1 MEMMQWKIACRSLTR
16 RPAFAISTIFI
27 LALGIGSTTTLFSL
41 IDAVLWKPLP
51 YPNPDRLV
59 SMYEANPAKNQNT
72 SLIAPVRIE
81 DWNRLNQSF
90 EGISGVYSENVT
102 DTSGTVP
109 ERLAGLR
116 VAPRYFSVFGSPP
129 LIGRV
134 FHDDEEKFAGPLVA
148 VINYSLWQ
156 RRYRG
161 DTGAV
166 GQRLVLNGKGYTIIG
181 VMAQGF
187 GSRSVD
193 LWMPAQLPPG
203 LMRNRDARF
212 FSGIGRMKPGVTIS
226 AARAELS
233 RVQADLGREFPGT
246 DKGWSVQVSDLKD
259 SRVGGHR
266 SSLSVMFWAVVM
278 LLLIACANAGGLM
291 LGQLHRR
298 ERELAIRSSLGAT
311 RGQLVGV
318 VMREVIVLVAGG
330 AALGCSFALWGVKL
344 LRTVF
349 LSLPRID
356 EIGLNFRALAFAV
369 GASVVAAVMFGLAPA
384 LETLRTELS
393 GRLYQA
399 TRTQPRG
406 RRRLQNLLVASQFA
420 VTLVL
425 LLGTGLLVR
434 SYSKLVQ
441 VEPGFDPSHVIT
453 FHVGA
458 EWGEDRPTIGRMQ
471 ERLVAELGRLPGV
484 QAAGLTNFL
493 PATGATLRFEVTLE
507 GTSADADTGKLLVGE
522 RTLGGDYIQAL
533 RILVLQGQACPVLR
547 MDFNAP
553 VKALVNQRFV
563 DRFANGGSVLGRHLS
578 FGRLTSGRGMEI
590 VGVVADAKEDGLD
603 APAYPYVYAC
613 PSAASWPDPEYVV
626 RTTGDPRAIMAAVR
640 QIVRNVAP
648 NRAVFGV
655 QTLEHSMETSLNTPR
670 LSAEVLALFAATALV
685 LAAVGLYS
693 LVMLAITAQTK
704 ELGLRVALGAEPSRI
719 VVGVIWNASKPVLVG
734 LAAGSILAAVALNA
748 KAVRSALFGVSV
760 TDAATLLSV
769 VAILA
774 LVSLLAAIV
783 PAKRAVG
790 IDPIRALREE

>member
-1 MEMMQWKIACRSLTR
+1 MMQWKIACRSLAR
-16 RPAFAISTIFI
+16 RPVFAIATIFI

-41 IDAVLWKPLP
+41 IDAVLWRPLP

-59 SMYEANPAKNQNT
+59 SLYEANPAKNQNT
-72 SLIAPVRIE
+72 SLIAPVRLE
-81 DWNRLNQSF
+81 DWSRLSQSF
-90 EGISGVYSENVT
+90 EGISGSYSENVT
-102 DTSGTVP
+102 DTSGTEP
-109 ERLAGLR
+109 ERLAGRR
-116 VAPRYFSVFGSPP
+116 VAPRYFGVFGAPP

-134 FHDDEEKFAGPLVA
+134 FHDDEEKFGGPLVA

-156 RRYRG
+156 RRYHG
-161 DTGAV
+161 NANV
-166 GQRLVLNGKGYTIIG
+166 IGQRLVLNGKGYTIIG
-181 VMAQGF
+181 VMPEGF

-203 LMRNRDARF
+203 LMRIREARF
-212 FSGIGRMKPGVTIS
+212 FSGVGRMKPGVTIG
-226 AARAELS
+226 AARADLS
-233 RVQADLGREFPGT
+233 RVQGDLGREFPAT
-246 DKGWSVQVSDLKD
+246 DKGWSAQVSDLKD
-259 SRVGGHR
+259 SRVGDHR
-266 SSLSVMFWAVVM
+266 ASLSVMFWAVVM
-278 LLLIACANAGGLM
+278 LLSIACANAGGLM

-298 ERELAIRSSLGAT
+298 ERELAIRGSLGAT

-356 EIGLNFRALAFAV
+356 EIGLDWRALAFAV
-369 GASVVAAVMFGLAPA
+369 GASILAAAMFGLAPA
-384 LETLRTELS
+384 LETLRTEMT

-406 RRRLQNLLVASQFA
+406 RRRLQHLLVASQFA

-434 SYSKLVQ
+434 SYSKLTQ

-458 EWGEDRPTIGRMQ
+458 EWGEDRPAVGRMQ

-484 QAAGLTNFL
+484 QAAGMTNFL
-493 PATGATLRFEVTLE
+493 PATGATLRFEATLE
-507 GTSADADTGKLLVGE
+507 GASGDADTGKTLVGE

-533 RILVLQGQACPVLR
+533 RIPVLHGHACPELR
-547 MDFNAP
+547 MDFKAP
-553 VKALVNQRFV
+553 TKALVNQRFV
-563 DRFANGGSVLGRHLS
+563 DRFANGTSVIGRHVN
-578 FGRLTSGRGMEI
+578 FGRSGSEI
-590 VGVVADAKEDGLD
+590 IGIVADAKEDGLD
-603 APAYPYVYAC
+603 APAYPYVYDC
-613 PSAASWPDPEYVV
+613 LSAGTWPDPEYVV
-626 RTTGDPRAIMAAVR
+626 RTAGDPRAILAAVR
-640 QIVRNVAP
+640 QVVRNIAP

-704 ELGLRVALGAEPSRI
+704 EIGLRVALGAEPSRI
-719 VVGVIWNASKPVLVG
+719 VGGVIYDAAKPVLLGLGVG
-734 LAAGSILAAVALNA
+734 SVLAAVALNA
-748 KAVRSALFGVSV
+748 KPVRSALFGVGV

-774 LVSLLAAIV
+774 LVSLMAAIV

>member
-1 MEMMQWKIACRSLTR
+1 MMQWKIACRSLTR
-16 RPAFAISTIFI
+16 RTAFALATIFI

-59 SMYEANPAKNQNT
+59 SIFEANPAKNQNT

-81 DWNRLNQSF
+81 DWNRLSQSF
-90 EGISGVYSENVT
+90 EAISGLYSENVT
-102 DTSGTVP
+102 DTSGTEP

-116 VAPRYFSVFGSPP
+116 VAPRFFSVYGSTP
-129 LIGRV
+129 LIGRA

-161 DTGAV
+161 DAGVV
-166 GQRLVLNGKGYTIIG
+166 GQRLVLNGKGYTIVG

-193 LWMPAQLPPG
+193 LWMPAQPFPG

-212 FSGIGRMKPGVTIS
+212 FSGVGRMKPCVTING
-226 AARAELS
+226 ARAELS
-233 RVQADLGREFPGT
+233 RVQAELGREFPAS
-246 DKGWSVQVSDLKD
+246 DKGWSAQVADLKD

-266 SSLSVMFWAVVM
+266 ASLSVMFWAVVM

-311 RGQLVGV
+311 RSQLVGV
-318 VMREVIVLVAGG
+318 VMREVVLLVAGG

-356 EIGLNFRALAFAV
+356 EIGLNWRALAFAV
-369 GASVVAAVMFGLAPA
+369 GASVVAAAMFGLAPA
-384 LETLRTELS
+384 LETLRTEMS

-406 RRRLQNLLVASQFA
+406 RRRLQHLLVASQFA

-425 LLGTGLLVR
+425 LIGTGLLVR
-434 SYSKLVQ
+434 SYSKLSQ
-441 VEPGFDPSHVIT
+441 VEPGFDPTHVIT

-484 QAAGLTNFL
+484 QAVGISNFL
-493 PATGATLRFEVTLE
+493 PATGATLRFE
-507 GTSADADTGKLLVGE
+507 GSMQGSSGDADTGKILVGE
-522 RTLGGDYIQAL
+522 RTLGGNYIQAL
-533 RILVLQGQACPVLR
+533 RIPVLQGQTCPELR

-553 VKALVNQRFV
+553 SKALVNQRFV
-563 DRFANGGSVLGRHLS
+563 DRFANGASVIGRRFS
-578 FGRLTSGRGMEI
+578 FGRQVPGSGSEI

-603 APAYPYVYAC
+603 APAYPYVYDC
-613 PSAASWPDPEYVV
+613 QSAGSWPDPEYVV
-626 RTTGDPRAIMAAVR
+626 RTAGDPRAIMAAVR
-640 QIVRNVAP
+640 QVVRNIAP

-693 LVMLAITAQTK
+693 LVMLAIASQTK
-704 ELGLRVALGAEPSRI
+704 EIGLRVALGAEPSRI
-719 VVGVIWNASKPVLVG
+719 VAGVIYDAAKPVLLG
-734 LAAGSILAAVALNA
+734 LAAGSILAALALNA
-748 KAVRSALFGVSV
+748 RTVRSALFGVGV
-760 TDAATLLSV
+760 TDAVTLLSV

-774 LVSLLAAIV
+774 LVSLMAAIV
-783 PAKRAVG
+783 PAKRAIG
-790 IDPIRALREE
+790 IDPITALREE

>member
-1 MEMMQWKIACRSLTR
+1 MQWKIACRSLAR
-16 RPAFAISTIFI
+16 RPVFAIATIFI

-59 SMYEANPAKNQNT
+59 SLYEANPAKNQNT
-72 SLIAPVRIE
+72 SLIAPVRLE

-90 EGISGVYSENVT
+90 DGISGIYSENVT
-102 DTSGTVP
+102 DTSGTEP
-109 ERLAGLR
+109 ERLAGR
-116 VAPRYFSVFGSPP
+116 RAAPRYFSVFGAPP

-156 RRYRG
+156 RRYHG
-161 DTGAV
+161 DAGAI

-181 VMAQGF
+181 VMPEGF
-187 GSRSVD
+187 GSRAVD

-203 LMRNRDARF
+203 LMRIREARF
-212 FSGIGRMKPGVTIS
+212 FSGVGRMKPGVTIS
-226 AARAELS
+226 AARADLS
-233 RVQADLGREFPGT
+233 RVQTQLGREFPAT
-246 DKGWSVQVSDLKD
+246 DNGWSAQVSDLKD
-259 SRVGGHR
+259 SRVGDYR
-266 SSLSVMFWAVVM
+266 ASLSVMFWAVVM

-318 VMREVIVLVAGG
+318 VMREVVVLVAGG

-356 EIGLNFRALAFAV
+356 EIGLDLRALAFAV
-369 GASVVAAVMFGLAPA
+369 GSSVMAAAMFGVAPA
-384 LETLRTELS
+384 LETLRTEMT

-399 TRTQPRG
+399 TRTQARG
-406 RRRLQNLLVASQFA
+406 RRRMQHLLVASQFA

-434 SYSKLVQ
+434 SYSKLTQ
-441 VEPGFDPSHVIT
+441 VDPGFDPGHVIT

-458 EWGEDRPTIGRMQ
+458 EWGENRPEVGRMQ
-471 ERLVAELGRLPGV
+471 ERLIAELGRLPGV

-493 PATGATLRFEVTLE
+493 PATGATLRFEAALE
-507 GTSADADTGKLLVGE
+507 GASGDADTGKTLVGE

-533 RILVLQGQACPVLR
+533 RIPVLQGHACPELR
-547 MDFNAP
+547 MDFKAP
-553 VKALVNQRFV
+553 TKALVNQRFV
-563 DRFANGGSVLGRHLS
+563 DRFANGASVIGRHLS
-578 FGRLTSGRGMEI
+578 FGRQVPGNGSEI

-603 APAYPYVYAC
+603 APAYPYVYDC
-613 PSAASWPDPEYVV
+613 LSAGSWPDPEYVV
-626 RTTGDPRAIMAAVR
+626 RTAGDPRAIMAAVR
-640 QIVRNVAP
+640 QVVRNIAP

-655 QTLEHSMETSLNTPR
+655 QTLQRSMETSLNTPR

-704 ELGLRVALGAEPSRI
+704 EIGLRVALGAEPSRI
-719 VVGVIWNASKPVLVG
+719 VAGVIYDAAKPVLLG
-734 LAAGSILAAVALNA
+734 LAAGSVLAAVALNA
-748 KAVRSALFGVSV
+748 KAVRSALFGVGI

-774 LVSLLAAIV
+774 LVSLMAAIV

>member
-1 MEMMQWKIACRSLTR
+1 MPQWKIACRSLAR
-16 RPAFAISTIFI
+16 RPVFAIATIFI

-51 YPNPDRLV
+51 YPTPDRLV

-72 SLIAPVRIE
+72 SLIASVRLE

-90 EGISGVYSENVT
+90 EGISGIYSENVT
-102 DTSGTVP
+102 DTSGAEP
-109 ERLAGLR
+109 ERLAGRR
-116 VAPRYFSVFGSPP
+116 VAPRYFSVFKSSP

-134 FHDDEEKFAGPLVA
+134 FHDDEEKFAGPPVA

-156 RRYRG
+156 RRYHE
-161 DTGAV
+161 DASVV
-166 GQRLVLNGKGYTIIG
+166 GKRLILNGKGYTIIG
-181 VMAQGF
+181 VMPDGF

-203 LMRNRDARF
+203 LMRVREARF
-212 FSGIGRMKPGVTIS
+212 FSGVGRMKPGVTIG
-226 AARAELS
+226 AAQADLS
-233 RVQADLGREFPGT
+233 RVQAELGRQFPAT
-246 DKGWSVQVSDLKD
+246 DKGWSAQVSDLKD
-259 SRVGGHR
+259 SRVGDHR
-266 SSLSVMFWAVVM
+266 ASLSVMFWAVVM

-298 ERELAIRSSLGAT
+298 ERELAIRGSLGAT

-318 VMREVIVLVAGG
+318 VMREVVVLVAGG

-356 EIGLNFRALAFAV
+356 EIALDLRALAFAV
-369 GASVVAAVMFGLAPA
+369 GASVIAAAMFGLAPV
-384 LETLRTELS
+384 LETLRTEMT

-406 RRRLQNLLVASQFA
+406 HRRMQHLLVASQFA

-434 SYSKLVQ
+434 SYSKLTQ

-484 QAAGLTNFL
+484 QAAGMTNFL
-493 PATGATLRFEVTLE
+493 PATGATLRFEATLE
-507 GTSADADTGKLLVGE
+507 GASGDADTGKTLVGS

-533 RILVLQGQACPVLR
+533 RIPVLQGRGCPELR
-547 MDFNAP
+547 MDFKAP
-553 VKALVNQRFV
+553 TKALVNQRFV
-563 DRFANGGSVLGRHLS
+563 DRFANGASVIGRHIS
-578 FGRLTSGRGMEI
+578 FGRQVPGNGSEI
-590 VGVVADAKEDGLD
+590 IGVVADAKEDGLD
-603 APAYPYVYAC
+603 APAYPYIYNC
-613 PSAASWPDPEYVV
+613 LSAGSWPDPEYVV
-626 RTTGDPRAIMAAVR
+626 RTAGDSRAIMAAVR
-640 QIVRNVAP
+640 QVVRNIAP

-655 QTLEHSMETSLNTPR
+655 ETLEHSMETSLNTPR

-704 ELGLRVALGAEPSRI
+704 EIGLRVALGAEPSRI
-719 VVGVIWNASKPVLVG
+719 VAGVIYDASKPVLLG

-748 KAVRSALFGVSV
+748 KPVRSALFGVGV

-774 LVSLLAAIV
+774 LVSLMAAIV